1 MKPHGWVRWKRGWGM
16 GGLLV
21 LIGIAMSGCASP
33 LATGTPRDTA
43 GLGMPTGDP
52 AASVKA
58 LAADMADTRVASLDL
73 LSPDWFAQAEAAF
86 AEAQTGLANGRPAAE
101 IQNAVMTAR
110 AHLRKAEVVATTS
123 RHTLAQVLKAR
134 DLARQAGAAENA
146 KTYRKVETQCLALA
160 RAIERDNLA
169 YAEKNRGKVI
179 DAYRKLEIEAIRSKA
194 LGPAKARLAEARD
207 AGARRLAPQTD
218 TEAVDALDAAAAFIA
233 ANRGARDEI
242 QARADKALFQADRLM
257 AVAQSSRR
265 FKAMAPEEAALFL
278 ETALHGITT
287 HLGAPDMRDED
298 TQTQLENIIG
308 TIDALKNDRGFLSQ
322 QNQTL
327 QSKLT
332 DLQARLDALNIK
344 MALLENKSRQ
354 DQMAKEQM
362 LRERVAAEQRL
373 KLAQCF
379 ETVQGYF
386 SSKEAEVH
394 REEDRV
400 VIRLKGMRFA
410 VGKSTIR
417 PASYRLLGKLQKAI
431 RSFDSP
437 RVIVEGHT
445 DATGSAEA
453 NMRLSQAR
461 ADAVRDYLIKNQ
473 TLPAD
478 NISAVGHGAAR
489 PIAANTTA
497 AGRAINR
504 RIDIVITP
512 RTNPM

>member
-1 MKPHGWVRWKRGWGM
+1 M
-16 GGLLV
+16 GDGRLLV

-73 LSPDWFAQAEAAF
+73 LSPDWFAQAEAACRSPDG
-86 AEAQTGLANGRPAAE
+86 AGQRSTGRRDPERRDDGPGAPAQGRSGGHDLAPHPGPGT
-101 IQNAVMTAR
+101 Q
-110 AHLRKAEVVATTS
+110 
-123 RHTLAQVLKAR
+123 AR